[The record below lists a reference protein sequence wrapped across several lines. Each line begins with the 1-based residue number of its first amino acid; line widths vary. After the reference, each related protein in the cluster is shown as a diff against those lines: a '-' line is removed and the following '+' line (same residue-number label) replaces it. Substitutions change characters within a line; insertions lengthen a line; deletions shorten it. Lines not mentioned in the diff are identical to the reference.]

1 MVQGEFQD
9 ILGLFSGIL
18 NFNIRQFKRIDGEWG
33 TLNKETGEWNGM
45 ISNFQNGEADMI
57 TTTINICCKRTQAVD
72 FLWPMST
79 LNLGFAIKRLYLK
92 FKKALKTIIRKSSI
106 FQFR

>member
-9 ILGLFSGIL
+9 ILGLFSAIL

-45 ISNFQNGEADMI
+45 ISNLKNGEADMI
-57 TTTINICCKRTQAVD
+57 TATLSQCCKRTEAVD
-72 FLWPMST
+72 FLWPLASI
-79 LNLGFAIKRLYLK
+79 NYGFAIKSSCFKLK
-92 FKKALKTIIRKSSI
+92 KKTIIKN
-106 FQFR
+106 

>member
-9 ILGLFSGIL
+9 ILRLFSDSL
-18 NFNIRQFKRIDGEWG
+18 NFNIRQFKRLDGAWG
-33 TLNKETGEWNGM
+33 SLNKKTGEWNGM
-45 ISNFQNGEADMI
+45 ISNLKNGEADMI
-57 TTTINICCKRTQAVD
+57 TATINICCKRTQAVD

-79 LNLGFAIKRLYLK
+79 LDLGFAIKRLYLK